1 MVLREIKEYLFVFD
15 FVGSYEQS
23 PRFMEA
29 YGDPL
34 ESENATGSC
43 ESQLREDLAE
53 AMLEIS
59 IASHRAPGK
68 YDEATNGI
76 GNLTISITVNEC
88 RSTLLVLCCYSF
100 FFFFPKRV
108 KSIHSRT
115 TERRSYTCVIRSS
128 REDFYLHYYYLVCL
142 YFIFC

>member
-1 MVLREIKEYLFVFD
+1 MIREQFFIETKKQNEAIIYNTIHSILYT
-15 FVGSYEQS
+15 GSYEQS

-34 ESENATGSC
+34 DSENVAVGSC

-68 YDEATNGI
+68 C
-76 GNLTISITVNEC
+76 VND
-88 RSTLLVLCCYSF
+88 TDLSF
-100 FFFFPKRV
+100 SEKHKV
-108 KSIHSRT
+108 Y
-115 TERRSYTCVIRSS
+115 E
-128 REDFYLHYYYLVCL
+128 
-142 YFIFC
+142 

>member
-1 MVLREIKEYLFVFD
+1 MKSFLFD
-15 FVGSYEQS
+15 LVGSYEQS

-34 ESENATGSC
+34 ESENPTGSC

-68 YDEATNGI
+68 YDKITI
-76 GNLTISITVNEC
+76 RIRNLTIDREHQQITEC
-88 RSTLLVLCCYSF
+88 R
-100 FFFFPKRV
+100 
-108 KSIHSRT
+108 
-115 TERRSYTCVIRSS
+115 
-128 REDFYLHYYYLVCL
+128 
-142 YFIFC
+142 FI

>member
-1 MVLREIKEYLFVFD
+1 MHI
-15 FVGSYEQS
+15 GSYEQS

-34 ESENATGSC
+34 DSENVAVGSC

-68 YDEATNGI
+68 C
-76 GNLTISITVNEC
+76 TITQ
-88 RSTLLVLCCYSF
+88 L
-100 FFFFPKRV
+100 
-108 KSIHSRT
+108 
-115 TERRSYTCVIRSS
+115 
-128 REDFYLHYYYLVCL
+128 
-142 YFIFC
+142 

>member
-1 MVLREIKEYLFVFD
+1 MYT
-15 FVGSYEQS
+15 GSYEQS

-34 ESENATGSC
+34 DSENVVAVGSC

-68 YDEATNGI
+68 CAIINFSEKHQVYE
-76 GNLTISITVNEC
+76 
-88 RSTLLVLCCYSF
+88 
-100 FFFFPKRV
+100 
-108 KSIHSRT
+108 
-115 TERRSYTCVIRSS
+115 
-128 REDFYLHYYYLVCL
+128 
-142 YFIFC
+142 

>member
-1 MVLREIKEYLFVFD
+1 MHT
-15 FVGSYEQS
+15 GSYEQS

-34 ESENATGSC
+34 DSENVGSC

-68 YDEATNGI
+68 CAVME
-76 GNLTISITVNEC
+76 
-88 RSTLLVLCCYSF
+88 F
-100 FFFFPKRV
+100 
-108 KSIHSRT
+108 
-115 TERRSYTCVIRSS
+115 
-128 REDFYLHYYYLVCL
+128 
-142 YFIFC
+142 